1 MKNKRTINWS
11 NLSFRRRLLFVMTIS
26 GLVNLLVLSL
36 TGFGYLKHW
45 EAQDTGEKALGIAKF
60 LAQSPAVIVALKT
73 QSPHLIT
80 EKIESMRS
88 SINATFIVI
97 GDTNGVRYTHPIAER
112 IGKKMKGGDNS
123 RALQLGQSYV
133 SFAKGSLGNS
143 VRGKTPVFDGN
154 GDVIGV
160 VSVGYLLTSIDDKV
174 EHFLNFLIGMALLV
188 VLANAFFS
196 NFIAKRFQ
204 SSILG
209 FEPEEFGR
217 LYVELE
223 VTLSTIKEGVIS
235 IDSEGVVRSVNRSAC
250 DILELSSEEVL
261 HKKLK
266 DVLPESDLSDIL
278 LTHHTQHDVDV
289 ILNGHAIVANRKLIR
304 VDDKI
309 VGAVSSFRLKD
320 EITELTKQLSQ
331 IREYADLLRSQ
342 THEHRNKLNTISGLI
357 QLGKTEEV
365 MRLIGQE
372 TQHYQQLIRFLRDT
386 IDEPVVAGILLGK
399 SERARELGLIFDID
413 EGSHLK
419 PLPEHVRAEDVVTIL
434 GNFID
439 NAFDACISEGFS
451 QQKQKVVSVSIS
463 DYGQEIII
471 EVEDNGCGLPKNVN
485 QKKLMERGVSTK
497 SNKNRGVGLYLVQQI
512 INQYKGQ
519 LVMESENNEGTRMT
533 VFIPK
538 KFPKD

>member
-1 MKNKRTINWS
+1 MNWS
-11 NLSFRRRLLFVMTIS
+11 DLSFRRRLLFVMTIS

-80 EKIESMRS
+80 EKIESMRF

-97 GDTNGVRYTHPIAER
+97 GDTNGIRYTHPIAER

-235 IDSEGVVRSVNRSAC
+235 IDSEGVVRSMNRSAC
-250 DILELSSEEVL
+250 DILELNSEEVL

-304 VDDKI
+304 VDDRI

-320 EITELTKQLSQ
+320 EITELIKQLSQ

-365 MRLIGQE
+365 LRLIGQE
-372 TQHYQQLIRFLRDT
+372 TQHYQQLIRFLRET
-386 IDEPVVAGILLGK
+386 INEPVVAGILLGK

-413 EGSHLK
+413 EGSHLD
-419 PLPEHVRAEDVVTIL
+419 PLPEHVRAEDVVTVL

-439 NAFDACISEGFS
+439 NAFDACISEGS
-451 QQKQKVVSVSIS
+451 LQQKQKVVSVSIS

-471 EVEDNGCGLPKNVN
+471 EVEDNGCGLPQNVN
-485 QKKLMERGVSTK
+485 QQQLMERGVSTK

-519 LVMESENNEGTRMT
+519 LVMESKNNEGTRMT

>member
-1 MKNKRTINWS
+1 
-11 NLSFRRRLLFVMTIS
+11 MTIS

-80 EKIESMRS
+80 EKIESMRF

-97 GDTNGVRYTHPIAER
+97 GDTNGIRYTHPIAER

-235 IDSEGVVRSVNRSAC
+235 IDSEGVVRSMNRSAC
-250 DILELSSEEVL
+250 DILELNSEEVL

-304 VDDKI
+304 VDDRI

-320 EITELTKQLSQ
+320 EITELIKQLSQ

-357 QLGKTEEV
+357 QLGKTTEV
-365 MRLIGQE
+365 LRLIGQE
-372 TQHYQQLIRFLRDT
+372 TQHYQQLIRFLRET
-386 IDEPVVAGILLGK
+386 INEPVVAGILLGK

-413 EGSHLK
+413 EGSHLD
-419 PLPEHVRAEDVVTIL
+419 PLPEHVRAEDVVTVL

-439 NAFDACISEGFS
+439 NAFDACISEGSS

-471 EVEDNGCGLPKNVN
+471 EVEDNGCGLPQNVN
-485 QKKLMERGVSTK
+485 QQQLMERGVSTK

>member
-1 MKNKRTINWS
+1 MNWS

-73 QSPHLIT
+73 QSPQLIT
-80 EKIESMRS
+80 DKVEAMRS

-97 GDTNGVRYTHPIAER
+97 GDENGIRYTHPVANR
-112 IGKKMKGGDNS
+112 IGKAMKGGDNN
-123 RALQLGQSYV
+123 RALLLGESYV

-235 IDSEGVVRSVNRSAC
+235 IDAEGYVRSVNRSAC
-250 DILELSSEEVL
+250 EILELNSHEVL

-304 VDDKI
+304 VDDRV

-320 EITELTKQLSQ
+320 ELTELTKQLSQ

-342 THEHRNKLNTISGLI
+342 THEHRNKLNTISGMI
-357 QLGKTEEV
+357 QLGKTKEV
-365 MRLIGQE
+365 LSLIGQE

-413 EGSHLK
+413 EGCHLAR
-419 PLPEHVRAEDVVTIL
+419 LPEHIRAEDVVTLI

-439 NAFDACISEGFS
+439 NAFDACISNTKAS
-451 QQKQKVVSVSIS
+451 TAQKVVSVSIS

-471 EVEDNGCGLPKNVN
+471 EVEDNGCGLPSDVD

-497 SNKNRGVGLYLVQQI
+497 LQKNRGVGLYLVQQI